1 MKRDEELEEYFENG
15 FDPKK
20 CDSGEMLEEYH
31 KWLKTASKEKI
42 DLEQYD
48 NDELYEEDT
57 KRRY

>member
-42 DLEQYD
+42 DLYGQPSAICD
-48 NDELYEEDT
+48 QF
-57 KRRY
+57 

>member
-1 MKRDEELEEYFENG
+1 MEINEELEEYFENG

-20 CDSGEMLEEYH
+20 CYSGEMLEEYY

-48 NDELYEEDT
+48 NDELYEENI